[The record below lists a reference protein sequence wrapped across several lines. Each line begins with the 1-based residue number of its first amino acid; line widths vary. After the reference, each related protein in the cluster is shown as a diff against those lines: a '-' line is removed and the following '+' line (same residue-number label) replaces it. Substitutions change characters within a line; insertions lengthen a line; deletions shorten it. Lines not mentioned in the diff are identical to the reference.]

1 MILDLIISL
10 SAQENFVTILEG
22 PCHISTECKIRRL
35 SLRGSKS
42 DSKEED
48 MIFPAT
54 VNISHVRSLIAFDDA
69 VQWMPRVSKFPLLR
83 VLALKTWSSNNIHAN
98 DLGSMYHLR
107 YLELGGELETEVL
120 EGIANLKLL
129 KTLDLWG
136 PFKGELPA
144 SICQLRQL
152 ECLLPYATVKFPD
165 ELGNLTSLQ
174 VLSRLD
180 AEESPNALPELGKL
194 TKLRELTIIG
204 LDERSDVK
212 RILQGLP
219 DLVNLRRLVFSGF
232 GTCSLDY
239 MPDQWTGPA
248 HLQSFDGDNL
258 TFSQV
263 PRWFSFL
270 SELSS
275 LSMCVNLL
283 RQEDLEL
290 LGALPMLRFL
300 QLKVDVSGTTT
311 EEQLVVGADHR
322 FRSLA
327 EFEFRHFTRCWL
339 EFARGAMPKLQRLKL
354 YFEVRKREG
363 VGFDIGLENLA
374 SLKHVTVTFDC
385 DGARTKEVDD
395 VALEVW
401 CAIDMHP
408 NGPTQDLL
416 REFEELMIKDED
428 EDGHEESEER

>member
-22 PCHISTECKIRRL
+22 PACHISTACKIRRL
-35 SLRGSKS
+35 SLQGSKI
-42 DSKEED
+42 DSKEEQ

-69 VQWMPRVSKFPLLR
+69 VQWMPPVSKFPLLR
-83 VLALKTWSSNNIHAN
+83 VLAFKTESSNNIHLK
-98 DLGSMYHLR
+98 DLGSLQHLR
-107 YLELGGELETEVL
+107 YLELGGEVE
-120 EGIANLKLL
+120 
-129 KTLDLWG
+129 
-136 PFKGELPA
+136 
-144 SICQLRQL
+144 
-152 ECLLPYATVKFPD
+152 
-165 ELGNLTSLQ
+165 
-174 VLSRLD
+174 
-180 AEESPNALPELGKL
+180 
-194 TKLRELTIIG
+194 
-204 LDERSDVK
+204 
-212 RILQGLP
+212 
-219 DLVNLRRLVFSGF
+219 
-232 GTCSLDY
+232 TCSLE
-239 MPDQWTGPA
+239 QWTGPA
-248 HLQSFDGDNL
+248 RLQSFEGNQV
-258 TFSQV
+258 TVSQV
-263 PRWFSFL
+263 PRWFSSL

-275 LSMCVNLL
+275 LSMWVNLL

-300 QLKVDVSGTTT
+300 QLKVDPRGTIT

-327 EFEFRHFTRCWL
+327 EFEFKHYTRCWL
-339 EFARGAMPKLQRLKL
+339 KFARGAMPKLQMLEL
-354 YFEVRKREG
+354 YFEVRKMEG